1 MNYPIADYFTVFPT
15 SDDEGV
21 TGECVFDIPASVFSS
36 NAKGQYCLVSLVD
49 ASLHDADEDKPVVIS
64 LSNVMNS
71 NDAVVGC
78 FDVITRHNTSYNHG
92 FTGNKVQYLI
102 PARPS
107 QLTVRTKDVAQAAVS
122 IVSQVYYTFKFEY
135 LSKNEVENTNN
146 ESEYNVAF
154 APQTTF

>member
-15 SDDEGV
+15 SADEGV

-36 NAKGQYCLVSLVD
+36 NAKGQYCLISLVD

-92 FTGNKVQYLI
+92 FNGNKVQYLI

-135 LSKNEVENTNN
+135 LSKSEVENTNN

>member
-36 NAKGQYCLVSLVD
+36 NAKGQYCLISLVD